1 MGEVNRAK
9 EDEKFM
15 AVALEEAWKAY
26 AVDEVPVGAV
36 IVYEGEVYAR
46 AHNLR
51 ETLADPTAHAEI
63 LAIREAAEKRGSWRL
78 EGMTIYVTLEPC
90 PMCAGAMVN
99 SRLDRLV
106 FAAFDPKGGA
116 VSSLMNLVQDER
128 LNHRLE
134 VTEGIMKEEAGALLR
149 SFFQRKRK
157 SCLPKNP

>member
-1 MGEVNRAK
+1 VNQAK

-15 AVALEEAWKAY
+15 AVAMEEAWIAF

-36 IVYEGEVYAR
+36 IVYKEEVCAR

-63 LAIREAAEKRGSWRL
+63 LAIREAAEKRRSWRL
-78 EGMTIYVTLEPC
+78 DGMTIYVTLEPC

-106 FAAFDPKGGA
+106 FAAHDPKGGA

-134 VTEGIMKEEAGALLR
+134 VTGGIMGDEAQALLQ

-157 SCLPKNP
+157 ISLPKNP